1 MVFKV
6 INMFILK
13 LKIIVLH
20 FPICDICSLV
30 VFYQT
35 FARLATLS
43 TNKVGNRVT
52 YVQRKC
58 QYVYRKVY
66 FMTIE
71 KKYYIVLI
79 SYFT

>member
-30 VFYQT
+30 VFLPNVCT
-35 FARLATLS
+35 TATLS

-52 YVQRKC
+52 YVQRQCK
-58 QYVYRKVY
+58 YVYRKVY

-71 KKYYIVLI
+71 KTYYIVLI